1 MSFQF
6 FDVHDVSWGTT
17 GDSKVSTELGVVSS
31 GKGPNKNEVEVT
43 MPTAEADI
51 NAAYED
57 AIHVLFTKPP
67 NGRHVDAAGG
77 LLQDPPDKHFASCR
91 RRGKAANGYMS
102 FILFSVAGLA
112 LVRFIGLTTY
122 LITFYFTL
130 ESALDDVDDALGGG
144 FFSLS
149 Y

>member
-77 LLQDPPDKHFASCR
+77 LLQDPPDKRKWCPLGLVARLGLVDFSTLVAGIVSLDAEQC
-91 RRGKAANGYMS
+91 
-102 FILFSVAGLA
+102 LFSFVLLSGF
-112 LVRFIGLTTY
+112 RFTDRSI
-122 LITFYFTL
+122 
-130 ESALDDVDDALGGG
+130 
-144 FFSLS
+144 
-149 Y
+149 